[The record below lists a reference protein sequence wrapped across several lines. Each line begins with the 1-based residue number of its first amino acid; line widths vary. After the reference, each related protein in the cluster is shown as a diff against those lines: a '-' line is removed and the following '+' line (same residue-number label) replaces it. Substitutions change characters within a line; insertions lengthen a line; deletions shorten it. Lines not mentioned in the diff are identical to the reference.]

1 MGVPPW
7 IHRSWPTKSL
17 ITWHAT
23 ELSALLSGLQV
34 SHESMDTKHPGVRGK
49 RNERVVREGEYVV
62 GKVYA
67 DLLVDRVSRAT
78 EGIIDDG

>member
-1 MGVPPW
+1 
-7 IHRSWPTKSL
+7 
-17 ITWHAT
+17 
-23 ELSALLSGLQV
+23 
-34 SHESMDTKHPGVRGK
+34 MDTKHPGVRGK
-49 RNERVVREGEYVV
+49 RNERVVSEGEYVV